1 MISFFKIF
9 SASSGGQAA
18 AANIEAGKE
27 DPEEY
32 DYQYYDEA
40 KPDSPFVNPHDPT
53 HQSPELLAGILII
66 LSFITYIISSILYV
80 YNTIL
85 PKP

>member
-53 HQSPELLAGILII
+53 HQSPELLAGIYYYYLCRYYYYKY
-66 LSFITYIISSILYV
+66 T
-80 YNTIL
+80 
-85 PKP
+85 